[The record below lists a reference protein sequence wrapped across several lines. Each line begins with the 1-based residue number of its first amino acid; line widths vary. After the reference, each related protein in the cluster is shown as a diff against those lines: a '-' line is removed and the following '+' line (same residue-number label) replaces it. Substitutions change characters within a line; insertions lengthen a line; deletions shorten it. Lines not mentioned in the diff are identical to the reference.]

1 MLVTLANVHLLVSMD
16 CRDSQDKKQLLI
28 FVTFPRV
35 ILSGSVS
42 VLRFGATFRKEFILV
57 AASKS
62 QPLRSRLGI
71 SLF

>member
-1 MLVTLANVHLLVSMD
+1 M
-16 CRDSQDKKQLLI
+16 I
-28 FVTFPRV
+28 VTFASV

-42 VLRFGATFRKEFILV
+42 VLRFEASTRKELISV

-62 QPLRSRLGI
+62 QPLRSRLRI